1 MVKKVWEVIKIR
13 YVGVERVREV
23 RLQILMF
30 EFERLKMKDTEKID
44 DFSGKLL
51 EIVLKF
57 VVLGV
62 NIEEL
67 KLVKNF

>member
-1 MVKKVWEVIKIR
+1 
-13 YVGVERVREV
+13 
-23 RLQILMF
+23 MF

-51 EIVLKF
+51 EIVSKF

-67 KLVKNF
+67 KLVKNFW